1 MLLLHIS
8 SMLPFETL
16 EEKIHQFRKA
26 STEEL
31 ARQLSY
37 TPHSFTDEEKVQ
49 LLRFWSNCDKPVFT
63 AKHQGILSGCFVS
76 KESRIIDDL
85 RTTSL
90 KILNQSP
97 EIREALGTLAIPD
110 ALSILGKEFY
120 GRVFGEYGDDSVAQL
135 VPGTVAFEGMSF
147 LYSMQVSHH
156 RFIPKIG
163 KSSRYRDFSRK
174 GSDGNYQYLIDP
186 FVREAGMEPE
196 FRETADALVRLY
208 ESFASTAGEGR
219 IVFLEQL
226 KDALTYDAF
235 REGVQRDLE
244 NLGLNDAGDA
254 ELQQAYE
261 KTLVPMRLD
270 AARHILPLATISA
283 TAALLNGQSARDL
296 LLRGYTAPR
305 GESLIFTELLRR
317 ELEPAFGPLLSDIEP
332 QPEHHDQEND
342 REKREKKRER
352 SREWRQ
358 FLYGQARVGELSALP
373 SGTITLPAAEKSF
386 ADDEFP
392 GYIVEQHEPF
402 HRIFD
407 PKTGVEVE
415 IATDDDISDLAA
427 AILREGNAHMA
438 LGQAKYAAAAKSLG
452 EKKELVL
459 NYAATKLRRNR
470 RHKPG
475 RAFERVNFEISIK
488 GITVGELRDLRR
500 HRTQTNLEP
509 PYFSPLQDFYLAPAL
524 LRTAAGDIV
533 REKYGQAAALYSL
546 LAEEINP
553 ETAQTILPLATKVTA
568 NMQVNLRQAH
578 HLIELRTQPGAH
590 GNYLRIC
597 QMLYVGMKHEFP
609 LVRETMTHVNKE
621 TEIDYGRA
629 VQEIRAMRKKK

>member
-1 MLLLHIS
+1 MAANFT
-8 SMLPFETL
+8 FEAL
-16 EEKIHQFRKA
+16 EEKLQRVRTSSAEGLTK
-26 STEEL
+26 
-31 ARQLSY
+31 QLSY
-37 TPHSFTDEEKVQ
+37 TPHHFTDEEKVQ
-49 LLRFWSNCDKPVFT
+49 LLRFWSNHDQPVFT

-90 KILNQSP
+90 KILNLSP

-196 FRETADALVRLY
+196 FRETADALFRLY
-208 ESFASTAGEGR
+208 ESFASKEGEGR
-219 IVFLEQL
+219 NELLEQL
-226 KDALTYDAF
+226 KDALPYDAF
-235 REGVQRDLE
+235 REGVQKDLE
-244 NLGLNDAGDA
+244 NLGLKDAGDA
-254 ELQQAYE
+254 ELQKAYE

-317 ELEPAFGPLLSDIEP
+317 ELEPAFGPLLLDVDP
-332 QPEHHDQEND
+332 QPEHAEQ
-342 REKREKKRER
+342 EKREKKRER

-358 FLYGQARVGELSALP
+358 FLYGQGRAHELSALP
-373 SGTITLPAAEKSF
+373 TGIITLPAAEKSF

-402 HRIFD
+402 HRILD

-415 IATDDDISDLAA
+415 IATDDDLSDLAA
-427 AILREGNAHMA
+427 AILREGNAHMT

-452 EKKELVL
+452 EQKELVL
-459 NYAATKLRRNR
+459 NYAATELRRNR

-524 LRTAAGDIV
+524 LRTAAGDLV
-533 REKYGQAAALYSL
+533 REKYGQATALYSL

-578 HLIELRTQPGAH
+578 HFIELRTQPGAH

-609 LVRETMTHVNKE
+609 LVRETMTYVNKK

-629 VQEIRAMRKKK
+629 VQEIRAMRKGK